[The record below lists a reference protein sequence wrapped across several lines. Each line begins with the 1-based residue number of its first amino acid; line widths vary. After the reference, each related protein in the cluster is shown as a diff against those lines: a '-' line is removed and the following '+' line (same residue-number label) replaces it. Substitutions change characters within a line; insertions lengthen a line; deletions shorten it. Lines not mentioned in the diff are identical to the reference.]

1 MFGQEVLDELLLLL
15 GRSVD
20 SWSGGLGWTP
30 RLGDGNK
37 DNSTQSGER
46 QDVGLDGFSEKL
58 VSGTHC

>member
-1 MFGQEVLDELLLLL
+1 MLGQEVLDELLLLL

-30 RLGDGNK
+30 RLGDSNK

-46 QDVGLDGFSEKL
+46 QDVGLDGFSE
-58 VSGTHC
+58 